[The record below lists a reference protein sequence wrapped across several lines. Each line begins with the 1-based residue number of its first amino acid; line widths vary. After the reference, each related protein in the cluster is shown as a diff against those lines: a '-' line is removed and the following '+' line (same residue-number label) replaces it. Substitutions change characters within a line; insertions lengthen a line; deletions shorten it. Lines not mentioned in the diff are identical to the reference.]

1 MSKYSDIIPIL
12 VKELGG
18 VDNVSA
24 VTHCVSRLRLVLNDY
39 DKVDVSKLE
48 NIKFVKGV
56 FKVNGQIHI
65 IFGQE
70 VNDVYDEFVSYNGM
84 AGKQMTASQVKTLG
98 AKKESFTKRMMN
110 HLGEIFIPLIPILV
124 AGGLIL
130 ALRNIFET
138 KWDGTWSIIEIPFF
152 KGLND
157 FLWIPACAVFW
168 FLPVF
173 IVWSIFKKMNGSQPM
188 GILIGLS
195 LLVAMPSTY
204 ELNGSINSGVGWNL
218 ITDFFTKTPPNFH
231 FDGWGNYPIKVGYT
245 SQVVPAIAIAFIGV
259 YIERF
264 LNKTVTPVLRQV
276 VVPLVTVLASYSLAM
291 LVVGPVGFV
300 IGTTISII
308 FSMAL
313 TNPVGKYF
321 AAPIF
326 GFIYAPLVITGLHH
340 TLNAVMAQNA
350 GTLGGTLIFP
360 ILAISNICQGASAL
374 MYGWLHRQDNKIKD
388 VAYPAC
394 VSAWLGV
401 TEPAMYGVNIKN
413 RFPFF
418 AACVGSAIGSTL
430 VTAAGVTA
438 SGIGNGAWLGVLN
451 MQATSQ
457 VQNVYTWPGTG
468 FAWFM
473 IAAILATIG
482 TMMLTLVFS
491 KFDVFSKIAN
501 SSFYQKTIS
510 IIPRKNK
517 TKNESLQVSVVKT
530 ENNFVYSSCNG
541 TMYSLDVIKDDVIK
555 KRVLGDGVAIECLDG
570 KVYSPIDGKI
580 TVIADT
586 KHAYAIN
593 SDDGLSI
600 LIHIGI
606 DTVKLEGKYFSPK
619 VELNQNVKKGD
630 LICEF
635 DSKNI
640 KKEGYENRV
649 LLLVTTDSTKPIKEI
664 KKIKKVTTN
673 DVVIDL

>member
-1 MSKYSDIIPIL
+1 
-12 VKELGG
+12 
-18 VDNVSA
+18 
-24 VTHCVSRLRLVLNDY
+24 
-39 DKVDVSKLE
+39 
-48 NIKFVKGV
+48 
-56 FKVNGQIHI
+56 
-65 IFGQE
+65 
-70 VNDVYDEFVSYNGM
+70 
-84 AGKQMTASQVKTLG
+84 
-98 AKKESFTKRMMN
+98 
-110 HLGEIFIPLIPILV
+110 
-124 AGGLIL
+124 
-130 ALRNIFET
+130 
-138 KWDGTWSIIEIPFF
+138 
-152 KGLND
+152 
-157 FLWIPACAVFW
+157 
-168 FLPVF
+168 
-173 IVWSIFKKMNGSQPM
+173 
-188 GILIGLS
+188 
-195 LLVAMPSTY
+195 
-204 ELNGSINSGVGWNL
+204 
-218 ITDFFTKTPPNFH
+218 
-231 FDGWGNYPIKVGYT
+231 
-245 SQVVPAIAIAFIGV
+245 
-259 YIERF
+259 
-264 LNKTVTPVLRQV
+264 
-276 VVPLVTVLASYSLAM
+276 
-291 LVVGPVGFV
+291 
-300 IGTTISII
+300 
-308 FSMAL
+308 
-313 TNPVGKYF
+313 
-321 AAPIF
+321 
-326 GFIYAPLVITGLHH
+326 
-340 TLNAVMAQNA
+340 
-350 GTLGGTLIFP
+350 
-360 ILAISNICQGASAL
+360 
-374 MYGWLHRQDNKIKD
+374 
-388 VAYPAC
+388 
-394 VSAWLGV
+394 
-401 TEPAMYGVNIKN
+401 
-413 RFPFF
+413 
-418 AACVGSAIGSTL
+418 
-430 VTAAGVTA
+430 
-438 SGIGNGAWLGVLN
+438 
-451 MQATSQ
+451 
-457 VQNVYTWPGTG
+457 
-468 FAWFM
+468 M